1 MANAKYEI
9 VVVGAG
15 NAGLSAALQSVL
27 AGRKTLLIEQH
38 NLPGGCAT
46 SFRRGRFEIEPS
58 LHEICD
64 LGPVENPGDVRTI
77 MDQYGVKVEW
87 RRVDDCF
94 RIISKYSD
102 GAPMDVTMPSGIEPF
117 IDKMEEYVP
126 GSRPQMTKLFD
137 LFQEVLDGSRVSRPY
152 SISSGPKEA
161 LEGRIAVTVRANPGG
176 FAADRILA
184 GLKVGDAV
192 TASAPEGHFYYEEL
206 RDAKNV
212 LALAG
217 GSGITP
223 FLSMA
228 RAIRDGSENFALTIL
243 FGSRTKESILF
254 AEELNAIAAACP
266 KVKVVHVLSDEEAE
280 GYEHGFIT
288 AELIRKYAPAE
299 EYSVFLCGPEAMY
312 RFVMPEVEKLA
323 LPRRL
328 VRREMLGVTKNV
340 AAQPGYPAG
349 CAGKTFRGTV
359 KQGAEEYAIDVA
371 ADEPILVALERAG
384 IKAPSRCR
392 SGECGW
398 CRSKLVSGEV
408 YCPDE
413 NEGRRHSDAVN
424 GYIHPCSAFA
434 LSDIVIEVPGE
445 FY

>member
-1 MANAKYEI
+1 MALNVKVGLIGPFDMLKFKNMAKTREKAIQAASANEIVADYAINRNAKALHTDYLSLVVAEI
-9 VVVGAG
+9 LYHGKAGAKTFVFK
-15 NAGLSAALQSVL
+15 NANGGPLPYFRAGQYLSL
-27 AGRKTLLIEQH
+27 
-38 NLPGGCAT
+38 
-46 SFRRGRFEIEPS
+46 
-58 LHEICD
+58 
-64 LGPVENPGDVRTI
+64 
-77 MDQYGVKVEW
+77 
-87 RRVDDCF
+87 
-94 RIISKYSD
+94 
-102 GAPMDVTMPSGIEPF
+102 
-117 IDKMEEYVP
+117 
-126 GSRPQMTKLFD
+126 KLD
-137 LFQEVLDGSRVSRPY
+137 LDGSRVSRPY

-161 LEGRIAVTVRANPGG
+161 LEGRLAVTVRANPSG

-408 YCPDE
+408 YCPAE
-413 NEGRRHSDAVN
+413 NEGRRHSDMVN
-424 GYIHPCSAFA
+424 GYIHPCSTFA